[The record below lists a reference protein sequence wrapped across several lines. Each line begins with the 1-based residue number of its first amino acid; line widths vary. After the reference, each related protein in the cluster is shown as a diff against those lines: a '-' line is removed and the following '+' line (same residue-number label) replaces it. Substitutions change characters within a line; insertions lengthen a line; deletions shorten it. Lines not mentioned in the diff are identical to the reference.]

1 MSMSKLVLVP
11 TVLLLLSV
19 MAIQQQLALATKW
32 IPFTCDVG
40 GSNCHNDNVISN
52 APAASSSRADSVSA
66 AKSQN
71 NVRCFAFCLGC
82 PQLIRAQPQIRT
94 VELTHLTD
102 GNINARYAK
111 DHNCNTNTCIPPLV
125 LMIAEE

>member
-1 MSMSKLVLVP
+1 MNKAILIVPLVLLMRP
-11 TVLLLLSV
+11 GQNTR
-19 MAIQQQLALATKW
+19 
-32 IPFTCDVG
+32 
-40 GSNCHNDNVISN
+40 GSNMEFCSKNDDTTATSEIVS
-52 APAASSSRADSVSA
+52 APSASSSRADSVSA